1 VKCLA
6 RDNRVLI
13 ELKSVCFSYGEQT
26 ILKDIDLKVLRGD
39 FLGMIGPNGAGK
51 TTLLKIMLGLLKP
64 DSGQLILFGKDAKE
78 FNEKHRIGYVPQKA
92 TNFDQNFPATVFE
105 VASMGRFSKIGFFKP
120 LAKQDL
126 DAIENSLKLVG
137 MLEHRDSMIG
147 SLSGGQQ
154 QRVFIARALAGEP
167 ELLLLDEPTVGVDE
181 QSQNKFYEI
190 LDNLNKKMG
199 LTCILVS
206 HDVGMVSS
214 HVNKL
219 ACVNQKLILHDVS
232 KGLKHEDLMCPYPD
246 VMKKVSHSHTH
257 RH

>member
-1 VKCLA
+1 MAKDVK
-6 RDNRVLI
+6 VLI
-13 ELKSVCFSYGEQT
+13 ELKNVCFSYGKHR
-26 ILKDIDLKVLRGD
+26 ILKDIDLKVMRGD
-39 FLGMIGPNGAGK
+39 FVGMIGPNGAGK

-64 DSGQLILFGKDAKE
+64 DSGQLIIFGKDSKT
-78 FNEKHRIGYVPQKA
+78 FNEKHRVGYVPQKA

-105 VASMGRFSKIGFFKP
+105 VASMGRFAKIGFFKP
-120 LAKQDL
+120 LSKSDL
-126 DAIENSLKLVG
+126 GAIEKSLKLVG
-137 MLEHRDSMIG
+137 MLEHKDSMIG

-181 QSQNKFYEI
+181 ASQKMFYDI
-190 LDNLNKKMG
+190 LDSLNKKMG

-206 HDVGMVSS
+206 HDVGMVST

-219 ACVNQKLILHDVS
+219 ACINQKLILHDVS

-246 VMKKVSHSHTH
+246 VMKRVSHSHTH